1 MRIFLF
7 LFIIATVIFETSLFP
22 FSITLITLFLI
33 TLLFESDSPLF
44 AFVAGIL
51 LDLFS
56 SRMLGVSS
64 LFFLLFIFI
73 LKRYHLKF
81 YPGRLLFQLLFI
93 LAGIFFS
100 QLLFYGA
107 MIDWKIFIGMGILTG
122 LLLFIIKRMFADTQ
136 TSKRKLAV

>member
-1 MRIFLF
+1 MSVLLF
-7 LFIIATVIFETSLFP
+7 LFITAAVIFETSLFP
-22 FSITLITLFLI
+22 FSLTLITLFLI
-33 TLLFESDSPLF
+33 TLLFEADSPLF

-56 SRMLGVSS
+56 SRLLGMSS
-64 LFFLLFIFI
+64 LFFLLFILI

-81 YPGRLLFQLLFI
+81 YPGRLIFQLSYL

-100 QLLFYGA
+100 QLLFYRG
-107 MIDWKIFIGMGILTG
+107 IDWKIFIGMGILTG